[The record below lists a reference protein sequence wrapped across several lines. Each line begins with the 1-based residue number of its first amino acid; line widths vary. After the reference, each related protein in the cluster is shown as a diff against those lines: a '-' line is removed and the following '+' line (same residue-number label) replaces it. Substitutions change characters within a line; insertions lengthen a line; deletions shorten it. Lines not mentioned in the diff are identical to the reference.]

1 MLHVWIEFRSEK
13 RNKSNLHELKRISMY
28 AVIFEVQ
35 PKTKLAAQ
43 DYFDLAAE
51 LRPELEAIDGFI
63 SVERFSSLSD
73 EGKLLSIS
81 FWSDE
86 EALNQWREHHQ
97 HRQAQQKGRGE
108 IFKDYRIRVAKVIRD
123 YGMTNRKEAP

>member
-1 MLHVWIEFRSEK
+1 
-13 RNKSNLHELKRISMY
+13 MY

-35 PKTKLAAQ
+35 PKTEFKAQ

-51 LRPELEAIDGFI
+51 LRPELEAIDGFM
-63 SVERFSSLSD
+63 R
-73 EGKLLSIS
+73 
-81 FWSDE
+81 
-86 EALNQWREHHQ
+86 WREHYQ